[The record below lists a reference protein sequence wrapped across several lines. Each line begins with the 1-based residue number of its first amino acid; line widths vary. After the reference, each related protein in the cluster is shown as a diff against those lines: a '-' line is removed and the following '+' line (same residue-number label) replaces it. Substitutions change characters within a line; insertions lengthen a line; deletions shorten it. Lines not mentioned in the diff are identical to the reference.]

1 MEAVICLPVLL
12 LFSLGVAQFAHLWY
26 CRTIVHYAA
35 YCAARAAVTAPAG
48 GAYAQARAAAE
59 TVCAPIV
66 FSNPLGGAD
75 IALPGL
81 GTVRASGSI
90 AGGNTTILRVNVAD
104 ARANHYV
111 SAQVDFGAA
120 LIFPLAGPVIGR
132 TMALFAGGQYQPGA
146 GSGPGGIYQNVGGDI
161 SPRIIL
167 TEKVYMPKPFTSSWG
182 TP

>member
-66 FSNPLGGAD
+66 FSNPLGGND

-81 GTVRASGSI
+81 GTVLSSGSI
-90 AGGNTTILRVNVAD
+90 AGGDTTILRVNVAE
-104 ARANHYV
+104 RANHYV

-146 GSGPGGIYQNVGGDI
+146 GLGPGGIYQHLREEDY
-161 SPRIIL
+161 PRIIL